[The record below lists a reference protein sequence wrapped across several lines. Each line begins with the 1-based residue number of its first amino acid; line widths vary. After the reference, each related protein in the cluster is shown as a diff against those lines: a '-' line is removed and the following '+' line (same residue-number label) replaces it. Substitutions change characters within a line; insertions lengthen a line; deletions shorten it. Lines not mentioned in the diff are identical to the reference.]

1 MTAPSLLFTSESV
14 TEGHPDKLCDQISD
28 AILDEFIK
36 NDPSARVACETA
48 ITENSVFV
56 IGEITSNASV
66 DIEKIVRKTI
76 LDIGYVDESIGIN
89 GSTCDVTIALK
100 EQSSD
105 IAIGVNQSFEVR
117 NETSKVDPYNLSGA
131 GDQGMMIG
139 FACNETAEFMPLTI
153 SLSHQI
159 TRKLSELRHE
169 KILPYLCPDGKA
181 QVTIEYS
188 YGKTKLISA
197 IVISSQ
203 HLPSVKDE
211 TLRKDFVE
219 HVINPIFPSELI
231 NPSTKIFIN
240 PTGRFV
246 TGGPLGD
253 AGLTGRKIIVDT
265 YGGVARHGGG
275 AFSGKDPSKVDRS
288 GAYAAR
294 HLAKNIVAAKI
305 AERFEVQISY
315 AIGMSQPTSID
326 FEAFGTEKIPREQI
340 TKLISEQFDLRPAAI
355 IDKFKLQRPLYLQT
369 ASYGHFGRPDL
380 DLPWEDISVAET
392 LKNLLQ

>member
-36 NDPSARVACETA
+36 NDPLARVACETA
-48 ITENSVFV
+48 TTKNAVFV
-56 IGEITSNASV
+56 MGEITSNATI
-66 DIEKIVRKTI
+66 DIESIVRKTI
-76 LDIGYVDESIGIN
+76 VDVGYTDESIGIN
-89 GSTCDVTIALK
+89 GNTCDVTIILK

-105 IAIGVNQSFEVR
+105 IAIGVDQSFEVR
-117 NETSKVDPYNLSGA
+117 NQTLKSDPYNLTGA

-139 FACNETAEFMPLTI
+139 FACIETPDLMPLTI

-159 TRKLSELRHE
+159 TKKLSELRHAE
-169 KILPYLCPDGKA
+169 ILPYLCPDGKA

-188 YGKTKLISA
+188 YGKPKHISA

-203 HLPSVKDE
+203 HLPSVNDQL
-211 TLRKDFVE
+211 LRENLLE
-219 HVINPIFPSELI
+219 HVVHAICPPELM
-231 NPSTKIFIN
+231 NENTKIFIN
-240 PTGRFV
+240 PTGKFV
-246 TGGPLGD
+246 IGGPLGD

-288 GAYAAR
+288 AAYAAR

-315 AIGMSQPTSID
+315 AIGMAQPTSID
-326 FEAFGTEKIPREQI
+326 FETFGTETIAREKI

-355 IDKFKLQRPLYLQT
+355 IDRFKLQRPLYLQT

-380 DLPWEDISVAET
+380 NLPWEDISVAES
-392 LKNLLQ
+392 LKHLLH

>member
-188 YGKTKLISA
+188 YGKPKHISA

-219 HVINPIFPSELI
+219 HVINPICPSELI